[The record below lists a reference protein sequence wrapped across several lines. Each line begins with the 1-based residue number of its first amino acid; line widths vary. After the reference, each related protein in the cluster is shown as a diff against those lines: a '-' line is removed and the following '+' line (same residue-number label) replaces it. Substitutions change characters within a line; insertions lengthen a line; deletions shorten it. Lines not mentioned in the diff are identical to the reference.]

1 MRAKAGFHESSG
13 NVRDLNRSYRMKILL
28 SLAPF
33 ALLACSTQSRDQML
47 PDSLAARRAL
57 ADTLAAALLDDQA
70 LELRGHLFV
79 KVENPDK
86 SDESPLADREVPHP
100 ASPGPHTMDGKLYA
114 ELETLRGLL
123 GRGVAVRVDTA
134 RDHVFVGSPPVLLI
148 AHQHGDAVYVPVKL
162 FARQFGAYT
171 DIGCTLANCGT
182 VWRPDVIELMRRQGA
197 IGGAG
202 VLEGHAEGIVRD
214 VDVTRLPTG

>member
-1 MRAKAGFHESSG
+1 
-13 NVRDLNRSYRMKILL
+13 MKILR

-33 ALLACSTQSRDQML
+33 AILACSTQSREVAL
-47 PDSLAARRAL
+47 PDSQAARRAF
-57 ADTLAAALLDDQA
+57 ADTLAAMMLDDHA

-86 SDESPLADREVPHP
+86 DDESPLADREVPHP
-100 ASPGPHTMDGKLYA
+100 ANPGPHTMDGKLYA
-114 ELETLRGLL
+114 ELETLRDLL
-123 GRGVAVRVDTA
+123 GRNLPVRIDTA
-134 RDHVFVGSPPVLLI
+134 RDHVFVGTPPVLLVS
-148 AHQHGDAVYVPVKL
+148 HQHGDAMYVPVKL

-182 VWRPDVIELMRRQGA
+182 VWRRDVIDFMRTQGA

-202 VLEGHAEGIVRD
+202 MLEGHAEGIVRD